1 MFGVRI
7 FGIAYFCFESR
18 SSVPFAS
25 VPSVKLSP
33 PQSSLMLIFHE
44 RERNWSKRERERE
57 RERTTRRPSGNVNET
72 RAPFA
77 KGREDRSGRTFS
89 ALPSFLPEVVYPRG
103 RASVWYFRSVAIAVY
118 AGMERVLYPPTNG
131 DSPTNISPTSTTCS
145 ALLLPWPFWQ
155 PIARVRVAWYVRS
168 GRENN
173 SMIQATNMHVVVQ
186 QKRTRTSQ
194 PVSGPRKSI
203 HIM

>member
-1 MFGVRI
+1 M
-7 FGIAYFCFESR
+7 
-18 SSVPFAS
+18 PFAS

-89 ALPSFLPEVVYPRG
+89 ALPSFLTEVVYPRG
-103 RASVWYFRSVAIAVY
+103 RASVWYFRSVRWNGKGPLPANKWRQSHQHFSNLDNLFRFIAPV
-118 AGMERVLYPPTNG
+118 AFL
-131 DSPTNISPTSTTCS
+131 
-145 ALLLPWPFWQ
+145 A
-155 PIARVRVAWYVRS
+155 AHRVRVAWYVRS
-168 GRENN
+168 GRKNN

-186 QKRTRTSQ
+186 QKRTRRTSSQ